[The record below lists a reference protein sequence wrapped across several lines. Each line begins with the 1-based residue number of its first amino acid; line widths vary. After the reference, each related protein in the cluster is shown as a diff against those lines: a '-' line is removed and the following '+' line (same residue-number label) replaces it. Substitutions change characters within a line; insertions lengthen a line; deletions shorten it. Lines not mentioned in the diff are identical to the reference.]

1 MEEKQGLDTMDEIVM
16 VRRNGVTVWIGG
28 DEDAGD

>member
-1 MEEKQGLDTMDEIVM
+1 MEEKQGMDAVEEIVM
-16 VRRNGVTVWIGG
+16 VKKNGVTVWIGG